1 MTLAEMGEEYLRQA
15 AVIREKITQLRK
27 QVAYMSGLELY
38 RTRGDIL
45 RLYTIARDLKDTGE
59 YLLNYYE
66 EE

>member
-15 AVIREKITQLRK
+15 AVIRERVTQLRK
-27 QVAYMSGLELY
+27 QVSRMSGLELY

-45 RLYTIARDLKDTGE
+45 RLYAIARDLKDTGE
-59 YLLNYYE
+59 YLLHYYE

>member
-15 AVIREKITQLRK
+15 AVIREKVTQLRK
-27 QVAYMSGLELY
+27 QVSNMSGLELY

>member
-27 QVAYMSGLELY
+27 QVSHMSGLELY

>member
-27 QVAYMSGLELY
+27 QVLHMSGLELY

>member
-15 AVIREKITQLRK
+15 AFIRKRVTRLRK
-27 QVAYMSGLELY
+27 QVSHLSGLELY

-45 RLYTIARDLKDTGE
+45 RLYAIARDLKDTGE
-59 YLLNYYE
+59 YLLHYYE

>member
-27 QVAYMSGLELY
+27 QVAHMSGLELY